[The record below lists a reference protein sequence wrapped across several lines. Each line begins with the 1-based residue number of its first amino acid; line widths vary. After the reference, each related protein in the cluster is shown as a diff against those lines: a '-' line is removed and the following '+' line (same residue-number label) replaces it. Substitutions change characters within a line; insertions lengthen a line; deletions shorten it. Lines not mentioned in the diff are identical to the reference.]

1 MVLFLKTYYPKEFI
15 AASMTMDISNQN
27 KLSEFYEE
35 LKRLNIAIERPNINK
50 CYANFRSNN
59 NIFYYALG
67 AIKNVGFEAVANI
80 VKERDK
86 NGIFKSLGDFI
97 NRVNPKDINK
107 LQLEGLVKAGA
118 LDDFL
123 DNRQSIYNSIP
134 NIILKSKNIFEN
146 KIANQID
153 LFGSSNEKS
162 ENFLEKIDDWI
173 FEERLSKEFE
183 SIGFFISNHPLNQ
196 YKEIFDDYKISNFNE
211 FNLNKDIKD
220 ANVAATLLKLQEK
233 KTQKGNSYAIVRFS
247 DLTSVFE
254 LFIFSD
260 LLEANRTIIKEG
272 QSLIITVSK
281 NEIEESNR
289 FKKFTV
295 KKISHLSS
303 LINKPIE
310 NIEIFINN
318 DNFLEKVEK
327 ILYKPG
333 KTNVKIKII
342 DNQNKYIFN
351 LKNKRYVDRT
361 HIDLLKNQGIT
372 ANII

>member
-1 MVLFLKTYYPKEFI
+1 MAILEQNLFEIDESEDTNF
-15 AASMTMDISNQN
+15 
-27 KLSEFYEE
+27 KLESE
-35 LKRLNIAIERPNINK
+35 
-50 CYANFRSNN
+50 
-59 NIFYYALG
+59 
-67 AIKNVGFEAVANI
+67 
-80 VKERDK
+80 
-86 NGIFKSLGDFI
+86 
-97 NRVNPKDINK
+97 
-107 LQLEGLVKAGA
+107 
-118 LDDFL
+118 
-123 DNRQSIYNSIP
+123 
-134 NIILKSKNIFEN
+134 
-146 KIANQID
+146 
-153 LFGSSNEKS
+153 
-162 ENFLEKIDDWI
+162 DWS
-173 FEERLSKEFE
+173 FDERLSKEFE
-183 SIGFFISNHPLNQ
+183 SLGIFISDHPLNQ
-196 YKEIFDDYKISNFNE
+196 YYSILKNYEILNFDDFRNDASSKKECNISGTVLKI
-211 FNLNKDIKD
+211 
-220 ANVAATLLKLQEK
+220 QEK